1 VLRDGLAINEEYK
14 RWLENSTEEMKEELM
29 RFSPSDIRESFGLD
43 LKFGTGGMRG
53 ILGAGTNRMNAFT
66 VRRATL
72 GFGRWISER
81 FSNPS
86 VVIAFDTRHKSA
98 HFAEVTAEVLSSMG
112 VKVHLFIEPMPVPVL
127 SFAVRVLKASGGV
140 VITASHNPPQ
150 YNGYKVY
157 TSDGTQA
164 VPRFAEEIIEKVE
177 KSDFFENYTPDKTLI
192 ENVPNSLLEEF
203 IETVKKN
210 VLGLCSDYDGLS
222 VVYTPLHGSGNY
234 PVYKTLSDLGHRVK
248 RVGEQTLPDG
258 NFPTVK
264 SPNPED
270 LNAFSM
276 ALNVAEEAEAD
287 LLIATDPDCDRLGIM
302 VKHKG
307 AYTALNGNQT
317 GVIMTAFI
325 LERLKESLPKDPFI
339 VKTIVST
346 DLVKKIAA
354 KYNVKVK
361 ETLTGFK
368 FIGEIIEKSDV
379 EGKGSYLFGFE
390 ESYGSLYGKHARDKD
405 AISAAALACT
415 IGGFLKRSGMTMID
429 YLEEIYE
436 EHGHYVEALVNKVY
450 VGIEGEAKIESI
462 MRKLRTRR
470 PLKMGNET
478 VREFRDYLEDSGDLP
493 AADVISIEM
502 EDDSKIIVRP
512 SGTEP
517 KIKFYLMARGDNEEK
532 ARKRIEELR
541 ELVEGIEGL

>member
-1 VLRDGLAINEEYK
+1 MLRDDLAIKEEYK
-14 RWLENSTEEMKEELM
+14 RWLENSTEEMKEELR
-29 RFSPSDIRESFGLD
+29 RFSPSDVRESFALD
-43 LKFGTGGMRG
+43 LEFGTGGMRG
-53 ILGAGTNRMNAFT
+53 VLGAGTNRMNTFT

-86 VVIAFDTRHKSA
+86 VVIAFDTRRKSA

-112 VKVHLFIEPMPVPVL
+112 IKVHLFIEPMPVPVL
-127 SFAVRVLKASGGV
+127 SFAVRELKASGGV

-164 VPRFAEEIIEKVE
+164 VPRYAEEIIERVE
-177 KSDFFENYTPDKTLI
+177 KSDFFENYNPDKGLI
-192 ENVPNSLLEEF
+192 EEISNSLLEAF

-234 PVYKTLSDLGHRVK
+234 PVYKTLSDLGHKVK
-248 RVGEQTLPDG
+248 RVEEQTLPDG
-258 NFPTVK
+258 DFPTVK

-276 ALNVAEEAEAD
+276 ALSDAEEAEAD

-302 VKHKG
+302 VKHEG
-307 AYTALNGNQT
+307 TYTALNGNQT

-325 LERLKESLPKDPFI
+325 LERLKESLPNAPFI

-354 KYNVKVK
+354 KYNVEVK

-368 FIGEIIEKSDV
+368 FIGEIIEKSEVD
-379 EGKGSYLFGFE
+379 GKGSYLFGFE
-390 ESYGSLYGKHARDKD
+390 ESYGSLYGRHARDKD
-405 AISAAALACT
+405 AVSAAALACT
-415 IGGFLKRSGMTMID
+415 IGGFLKRSGRTMID
-429 YLEEIYE
+429 YLEEIQE
-436 EHGHYVEALVNKVY
+436 EHGHYLEALVNKDY
-450 VGIEGEAKIESI
+450 VGIEGRKKIESI
-462 MRKLRTRR
+462 MSKLRSRS

-478 VREFRDYLEDSGDLP
+478 IREFKDYLEDSGDLP

-502 EDDSKIIVRP
+502 RDNSKIVVRP

-517 KIKFYLMARGDNEEK
+517 KMKFYLMARGDNEDE
-532 ARKRIEELR
+532 ARNRIEELR
-541 ELVEGIEGL
+541 ELIEGIEGL

>member
-1 VLRDGLAINEEYK
+1 MLRDDLAINEEYK
-14 RWLENSTEEMKEELM
+14 RWLENSTEEMKEELR
-29 RFSPSDIRESFGLD
+29 RFSPSDVQESFAQD
-43 LKFGTGGMRG
+43 LEFGTGGMRG
-53 ILGAGTNRMNAFT
+53 VLGAGTNRMNTFT

-86 VVIAFDTRHKSA
+86 VVIAFDTRRKSA
-98 HFAEVTAEVLSSMG
+98 YFAEVAAEVFSSMG
-112 VKVHLFIEPMPVPVL
+112 IKVHLFIEPMPVPVL
-127 SFAVRVLKASGGV
+127 SFAVRELKASGGV

-164 VPRFAEEIIEKVE
+164 VPKYAEEIIEKVE
-177 KSDFFENYTPDKTLI
+177 KSDFFENYNPDKTLVEKI
-192 ENVPNSLLEEF
+192 PNSLLEKF

-234 PVYKTLSDLGHRVK
+234 PVYKTLSDLGHKVK
-248 RVGEQTLPDG
+248 RVEEQTLPDG

-270 LNAFSM
+270 LNTFSM
-276 ALNVAEEAEAD
+276 ALSEAEEAEAD

-302 VKHKG
+302 VKHEG
-307 AYTALNGNQT
+307 NYIALNGNQT

-325 LERLKESLPKDPFI
+325 LERLKESLPNNPFI

-346 DLVKKIAA
+346 DLAKKIAA
-354 KYNVKVK
+354 KYNVEVK

-368 FIGEIIEKSDV
+368 FIGEIIEKSEV
-379 EGKGSYLFGFE
+379 GGNGSYLFGFE
-390 ESYGSLYGKHARDKD
+390 ESYGSLYGRHARDKD
-405 AISAAALACT
+405 AVSASALACT
-415 IGGFLKRSGMTMID
+415 IGGFLKRSGRTMID

-436 EHGHYVEALVNKVY
+436 EHGYYLEALVNKDY
-450 VGIEGEAKIESI
+450 VGIEGKERIESI
-462 MRKLRTRR
+462 MRKLRSGRS
-470 PLKMGNET
+470 LKFGDEI
-478 VREFRDYLEDSGDLP
+478 VIEFRDYLEESGDLP
-493 AADVISIEM
+493 VADVISIEM
-502 EDDSKIIVRP
+502 QDNSKIIVRP

-517 KIKFYLMARGDNEEK
+517 KMKFYLMVRGDNENE

>member
-1 VLRDGLAINEEYK
+1 VLRDDLAINEEYK
-14 RWLENSTEEMKEELM
+14 RWLENSTEEMKEELR
-29 RFSPSDIRESFGLD
+29 RFSPSEVRESFALD
-43 LKFGTGGMRG
+43 LEFGTGGMRG
-53 ILGAGTNRMNAFT
+53 VLGAGTNRMNTFT

-81 FSNPS
+81 FSNSS
-86 VVIAFDTRHKSA
+86 VVIAFDTRRKSA
-98 HFAEVTAEVLSSMG
+98 HFAEVAAEVLSSMG
-112 VKVHLFIEPMPVPVL
+112 IKVHLFIEPMPVPVL
-127 SFAVRVLKASGGV
+127 SFAVRELKASGGV

-164 VPRFAEEIIEKVE
+164 VPRYAEEIIEKVE
-177 KSDFFENYTPDKTLI
+177 KSDYFENYDPDRTLI
-192 ENVPNSLLEEF
+192 EKIPNSLLEGF

-234 PVYKTLSDLGHRVK
+234 PVYKTLSDLGHKVK
-248 RVGEQTLPDG
+248 RVEEQALPDG

-276 ALNVAEEAEAD
+276 ALSVAEEAEAD

-302 VKHKG
+302 VKHEG

-325 LERLKESLPKDPFI
+325 LERLKESLPSDPFI

-346 DLVKKIAA
+346 DLVKRIAA
-354 KYNVKVK
+354 KYNVEVK

-368 FIGEIIEKSDV
+368 FIGEIIEKSEV

-390 ESYGSLYGKHARDKD
+390 ESYGSLFGRHARDKD
-405 AISAAALACT
+405 AVSAAALACT
-415 IGGFLKRSGMTMID
+415 IGGFLKRTGRTMVD
-429 YLEEIYE
+429 YLEEIHE
-436 EHGHYVEALVNKVY
+436 EHGHYLEALVNKDY
-450 VGIEGEAKIESI
+450 VGIEGKERIESI
-462 MRKLRTRR
+462 MKKLRSRR
-470 PLKMGNET
+470 SLKLGKE
-478 VREFRDYLEDSGDLP
+478 RIIEFRDYLEESGNLP

-502 EDDSKIIVRP
+502 QDDSKIIVRP

-517 KIKFYLMARGDNEEK
+517 KMKFYLMARGNNENE
-532 ARKRIEELR
+532 ARKRIEELS
-541 ELVEGIEGL
+541 ELVEGIEGV